1 MLRKNVSK
9 MVANPGN
16 PGNLEIL
23 EILEILESLKI
34 DFWIFLK
41 DFTPPFGF

>member
-16 PGNLEIL
+16 PGHPDIL
-23 EILEILESLKI
+23 EILEILESLEI
-34 DFWIFLK
+34 ETFSC
-41 DFTPPFGF
+41 

>member
-1 MLRKNVSK
+1 MLKFSKVLKKNKMLRKNVSK

-23 EILEILESLKI
+23 EILESLEI
-34 DFWIFLK
+34 E
-41 DFTPPFGF
+41 PFSC